1 MRKKMKRLSQ
11 QEEMTLFFCRES
23 AFSLI
28 VDLPKLHKAITARG
42 WGDYCL
48 PEATEQLKQLLV
60 MLETMEKANLKC
72 KEEANED

>member
-1 MRKKMKRLSQ
+1 MRMKRLST
-11 QEEMTLFFCRES
+11 QEEMTLFLCRERV
-23 AFSLI
+23 FTLV
-28 VDLPKLHKAITARG
+28 VDLPKLHKAIMERG

>member
-1 MRKKMKRLSQ
+1 M
-11 QEEMTLFFCRES
+11 
-23 AFSLI
+23 
-28 VDLPKLHKAITARG
+28 ARG

>member
-11 QEEMTLFFCRES
+11 REEMKLVICREGV
-23 AFSLI
+23 FTLV
-28 VDLPKLHKAITARG
+28 VDLPKLHKAIMERG

-60 MLETMEKANLKC
+60 MLETMENANLKC

>member
-11 QEEMTLFFCRES
+11 REEMKLVICRERI
-23 AFSLI
+23 FTLV
-28 VDLPKLHKAITARG
+28 VDLPKLHKAIMERG

>member
-11 QEEMTLFFCRES
+11 REEMKLVICREHV
-23 AFSLI
+23 FTLV
-28 VDLPKLHKAITARG
+28 VDLPKLHKAIMERG